1 MGFLAL
7 VFTSIVD
14 TVPLSRLVT
23 KAVLPSGVTA
33 TAAGVGPTVM
43 SVGFLVLSVTS
54 IVDTVPL
61 PGPRSLG
68 DDPHG
73 LDADGDG
80 IGYDIYG

>member
-14 TVPLSRLVT
+14 TVPLPLGT

>member
-1 MGFLAL
+1 
-7 VFTSIVD
+7 
-14 TVPLSRLVT
+14 
-23 KAVLPSGVTA
+23 
-33 TAAGVGPTVM
+33 M
-43 SVGFLVLSVTS
+43 SVGFVVLSVTS

-73 LDADGDG
+73 LDAGDG